1 MPIPLTR
8 ERDKIRRPFGDI
20 PAVASS
26 WRRMLMEKIY
36 LIPKEEDM
44 TKQVNKLTDEMECIA
59 NNIETYSEML
69 KDMFTSKNSD
79 K

>member
-1 MPIPLTR
+1 
-8 ERDKIRRPFGDI
+8 
-20 PAVASS
+20 
-26 WRRMLMEKIY
+26 MEKIY